1 MPYPAR
7 VRKHLELSAAEARA
21 IGTRALV
28 PYHFQ
33 SGQSG
38 NPTGSSKSR
47 REQMAAS
54 GSAALAMVPEAIVT
68 LEADEPF

>member
-1 MPYPAR
+1 MPY
-7 VRKHLELSAAEARA
+7 HL
-21 IGTRALV
+21 
-28 PYHFQ
+28 

-47 REQMAAS
+47 REQMAACE
-54 GSAALAMVPEAIVT
+54 SAALAMVSEAIVT

>member
-7 VRKHLELSAAEARA
+7 VRKHPELSAAEARA

-28 PYHFQ
+28 PYHL

-47 REQMAAS
+47 REQMAACE
-54 GSAALAMVPEAIVT
+54 SAALAMVSEAIVT